1 MFSGAIKT
9 DVADILILSLY
20 LVNSVHFKAVLAVL
34 WPGHVCLR
42 HGRKRPRCI
51 MKGTIGKLCALLDG
65 FEMS

>member
-9 DVADILILSLY
+9 YVANILILSLY
-20 LVNSVHFKAVLAVL
+20 LVNIVHFEAVLAVL

-42 HGRKRPRCI
+42 HGRKRSRCI
-51 MKGTIGKLCALLDG
+51 LNGTIGKLCALVDG